1 MKNIGA
7 DFKPAPYRKPPTVQD
22 FYQLKRDNNPL
33 REDGFTLSCLGKLFP
48 ASSLDFIRCGS
59 WLSKVLDDIISNNSL
74 EHEILIIG
82 LTESGIIPA
91 FLMYVEASKKHLNS
105 HIIYSTRR
113 PMSGIA
119 FHESHSHGPNH
130 ILPIADASFKEI
142 WIVEDEITSGN
153 TVFNLIVQLSKH
165 LKIDCVRVFAFADF
179 RNMKQKTQFLSQIK
193 EKNIFCSVHIL
204 PFQLE
209 LGNTAISEQ
218 PLVLNNPIK
227 SICSP
232 VREHTNKN
240 VSDWHLPT
248 KRPALGVK
256 SDILLDLKLWSVPLE
271 FSFGTILAV
280 GESVDIAACFA
291 LANDNLCFQQV
302 SLSPWKIDNKSI
314 FSRMT
319 FSGKYYLYNY
329 EKLKG
334 QIFIICD
341 PIDKKIEIEVIEK
354 LKACGIKVIP
364 FFSYCEHSSPTI
376 NVSEEYGNS

>member
-1 MKNIGA
+1 M
-7 DFKPAPYRKPPTVQD
+7 QD

-33 REDGFTLSCLGKLFP
+33 REDAFTLSCLGKLFP
-48 ASSLDFIRCGS
+48 ASSLDFTRCGS
-59 WLSKVLDDIISNNSL
+59 WLSELLDDIILNNSL
-74 EHEILIIG
+74 EHEILITG

-91 FLMYVEASKKHLNS
+91 FLMYVEAGKKQLNT

-153 TVFNLIVQLSKH
+153 TVFNLIVQLSNH

-179 RNMKQKTQFLSQIK
+179 RNMKQKAQLISKIK
-193 EKNIFCSVHIL
+193 EMDIFCSVHIL

-209 LGNTAISEQ
+209 EGNTAISDQ

-227 SICSP
+227 PSCWP
-232 VREHTNKN
+232 VKEHSENYA
-240 VSDWHLPT
+240 SDWHLPT
-248 KRPALGVK
+248 KRPALGEK
-256 SDILLDLKLWSVPLE
+256 SDVLLDLKLWSVPLE

-291 LANDNLCFQQV
+291 LANNNLSFQQI

-314 FSRMT
+314 FSRIT
-319 FSGKYYLYNY
+319 FAGKYYLYNY

-334 QIFIICD
+334 PVFIICD
-341 PIDKKIEIEVIEK
+341 PIDMEIEIEVIEK
-354 LKACGIKVIP
+354 FKAYGIEVMP
-364 FFSYCEHSSPTI
+364 FFSYYEHSSSTI
-376 NVSEEYGNS
+376 NVT

>member
-1 MKNIGA
+1 M
-7 DFKPAPYRKPPTVQD
+7 QD

-33 REDGFTLSCLGKLFP
+33 REDAFTISCLGKLFP
-48 ASSLDFIRCGS
+48 ASSLDFTRCGS
-59 WLSKVLDDIISNNSL
+59 WLSELLDDIILNNSL

-91 FLMYVEASKKHLNS
+91 FLMYVEATKKHLNT

-153 TVFNLIVQLSKH
+153 TVFNLIVQLSNH
-165 LKIDCVRVFAFADF
+165 LKIDCIRVFAFADF
-179 RNMKQKTQFLSQIK
+179 RNMKQKTQFLSKIK
-193 EKNIFCSVHIL
+193 EKDISCSVHIL

-209 LGNTAISEQ
+209 QGNTAISEQ

-227 SICSP
+227 SICWP
-232 VREHTNKN
+232 VKEHFKKN
-240 VSDWHLPT
+240 VSNCWHLPT

-256 SDILLDLKLWSVPLE
+256 SDILLDLKLWSVSFEL
-271 FSFGTILAV
+271 SFGTILAV

-291 LANDNLCFQQV
+291 LANNNLSFQQI

-314 FSRMT
+314 FSRMI

-334 QIFIICD
+334 PVFIICD
-341 PIDKKIEIEVIEK
+341 PINKEIEIEVIER
-354 LKACGIKVIP
+354 LKEYSIKVIP
-364 FFSYCEHSSPTI
+364 FLPTTNI
-376 NVSEEYGNS
+376 FFQP